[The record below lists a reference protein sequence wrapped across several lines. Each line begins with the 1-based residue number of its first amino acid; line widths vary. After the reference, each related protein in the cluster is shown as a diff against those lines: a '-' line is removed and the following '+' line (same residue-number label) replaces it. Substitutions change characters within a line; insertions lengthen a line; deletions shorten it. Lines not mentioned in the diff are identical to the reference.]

1 MRTLLPRP
9 GARGSAGGMPAR
21 WLARFAVTGIA
32 ASIALLAAAALLGP
46 SAAVPSMPS
55 ASPWPPYFLS
65 GRPSAVLVSALCWLS
80 VLIGAAGLGCALV
93 ALRRGWRPQARRL
106 VAGSVLAVLALMLLP
121 PLGSTDM
128 LDYAA
133 YGRIAS
139 LGRSPYVM
147 TPLQLRKSGDAVG
160 AAAPVAWQRTVSV
173 YGPLATASQK
183 AASLL
188 AGDSAARTVF
198 WLKVWNALAFLAV
211 VLALDWFCRS
221 DPAGRA
227 RAHLLWSVNP
237 LMLLAVVAGGHVDG
251 LGAAFGVLALLAL
264 RRPGVRQGLM
274 AGALAGV
281 AIGIKAP
288 FALFGA
294 GLAIAAFRSP
304 RTLAGLGL
312 GAAGVLAP
320 AYALTGP
327 AAISATLHVIT
338 RKPDVYQPWQLLARV
353 PGLASLYNPSLLALI
368 GTVLLAALLLWR
380 LPAGPRDLPALRPAL
395 ALTLAWLV
403 CSPQQR
409 PWFDAMI
416 FPLLALM
423 PASGV
428 DWVALG
434 RAAAAAAAELPGVI
448 YYSAL
453 RPAWLG
459 TVVSG
464 LVHAA
469 VPAVLAI
476 TTAVLVWLCL
486 SGRLARP
493 PDDPAL
499 PGWPRR
505 PASAG
510 QPASSQPGGVQ
521 PGSARAGLSSA

>member
-1 MRTLLPRP
+1 
-9 GARGSAGGMPAR
+9 
-21 WLARFAVTGIA
+21 
-32 ASIALLAAAALLGP
+32 
-46 SAAVPSMPS
+46 
-55 ASPWPPYFLS
+55 
-65 GRPSAVLVSALCWLS
+65 
-80 VLIGAAGLGCALV
+80 
-93 ALRRGWRPQARRL
+93 
-106 VAGSVLAVLALMLLP
+106 
-121 PLGSTDM
+121 
-128 LDYAA
+128 
-133 YGRIAS
+133 
-139 LGRSPYVM
+139 
-147 TPLQLRKSGDAVG
+147 
-160 AAAPVAWQRTVSV
+160 
-173 YGPLATASQK
+173 
-183 AASLL
+183 
-188 AGDSAARTVF
+188 
-198 WLKVWNALAFLAV
+198 
-211 VLALDWFCRS
+211 
-221 DPAGRA
+221 
-227 RAHLLWSVNP
+227 
-237 LMLLAVVAGGHVDG
+237 
-251 LGAAFGVLALLAL
+251 
-264 RRPGVRQGLM
+264 
-274 AGALAGV
+274 
-281 AIGIKAP
+281 
-288 FALFGA
+288 
-294 GLAIAAFRSP
+294 
-304 RTLAGLGL
+304 
-312 GAAGVLAP
+312 
-320 AYALTGP
+320 
-327 AAISATLHVIT
+327 
-338 RKPDVYQPWQLLARV
+338 
-353 PGLASLYNPSLLALI
+353 
-368 GTVLLAALLLWR
+368 LLLWR